1 MKHRKL
7 PGQMIICFLLMGFIA
22 SFLSGCGSHT
32 KVEEAP
38 DAVTLTS
45 MGESGESDLINEIS
59 LSLQEHEIYLND
71 YEVSQDLLA
80 IYIEECFNDDIDLYL
95 SYLEDFYGMDF
106 ENSLGELNF
115 WASTHY
121 LIMNLEDIG
130 IDLDLYGINPYDLMF
145 YVDERFGGDIEDF
158 LLALDEWYEGD
169 FEYFSGFFEDY
180 LWDMQQNHLA
190 AFEKELLDN
199 GIDLEHYQV
208 DVEAFAGFL
217 DTFSKGDVG
226 SFIEYLEMEYAMDF
240 SSFLISEYPY
250 THFASSE
257 SKIFADDPNAHAD
270 DLIDTSDPLN
280 PRLPYFSGHSYGTV
294 DEEILKERELSDLY
308 RDSFRIQY
316 GLRR

>member
-130 IDLDLYGINPYDLMF
+130 IYLDLYGINPYDLMF

-190 AFEKELLDN
+190 AFD
-199 GIDLEHYQV
+199 
-208 DVEAFAGFL
+208 
-217 DTFSKGDVG
+217 
-226 SFIEYLEMEYAMDF
+226 
-240 SSFLISEYPY
+240 IS
-250 THFASSE
+250 
-257 SKIFADDPNAHAD
+257 
-270 DLIDTSDPLN
+270 
-280 PRLPYFSGHSYGTV
+280 
-294 DEEILKERELSDLY
+294 
-308 RDSFRIQY
+308 
-316 GLRR
+316 